1 MLPII
6 IIAAGALALVASSG
20 KKSSDSNEETG
31 LQGIR
36 AQLATL
42 DILEKEGPAP
52 RGSTKTR
59 GPSGPSKSAKRL
71 LPNIKKVDWGKK
83 IKRGKGMS
91 SKFRPNARKMLRRG
105 PCNPPNVAMPYI
117 IRQLESI
124 DVSVTANRVPVP
136 RKRASVRRIDRGVKK
151 AVQAKM
157 LKLNR
162 T

>member
-91 SKFRPNARKMLRRG
+91 SKFRPNVG

-136 RKRASVRRIDRGVKK
+136 RKMASVRRIDRGVKK